1 MTAIDP
7 HDLSPTRAYLLQL
20 GCILPRPIAF
30 VSTVSRD
37 GVRNVAPFSYFT
49 GIASQPATLC
59 FSIGRRQPEKDTY
72 LNIVATGEFVVN
84 MVTRAM
90 ADAAV
95 AASAEFP
102 PEVDEFA
109 ACGFTAVA
117 SDLVAPP
124 RVAASPIAMECRL
137 RQVVEVDEGDH
148 GAHLILG
155 DIVRYQLDDAI
166 WRDGRIDLAALDP
179 VGRLAGRTYC
189 TTRDRFEIDRPPKPS
204 PSDMGPDAAVGK

>member
-30 VSTVSRD
+30 VSTVSPQ
-37 GVRNVAPFSYFT
+37 GGRNLAPFSYFT
-49 GIASQPATLC
+49 GIASKPPTLC
-59 FSIGRRQPEKDTY
+59 FSVGRRQPEKDTY
-72 LNIVATGEFVVN
+72 RNLVATGEFVVN

-90 ADAAV
+90 AEAV
-95 AASAEFP
+95 VATSAEFP

-137 RQVVEVDEGDH
+137 RQVVEVAEGDH
-148 GAHLILG
+148 GAHLVLG
-155 DIVRYQLDDAI
+155 DIVRYQVDEAV
-166 WRDGRIDLAALDP
+166 WHDGRIELDALDP
-179 VGRLAGRTYC
+179 VGRLAGRAYC
-189 TTRDRFEIDRPPKPS
+189 TIRDRFEINRPPKP
-204 PSDMGPDAAVGK
+204 